1 MIKRHITLTL
11 IIFTLACGPDEK
23 VSPKYLAQCECN
35 LSTSQVTYQA
45 ERSKLKPIK
54 TQPSHHK
61 PRASYSILTDT
72 GTTYIVAT
80 SPVNQSFTIYDVTN
94 AQIVKDSKLDYP
106 PIVIGQPTFKSFDSL
121 YFQAPIPGII
131 FRFDSSGIVREKIE
145 MNIETDWQ
153 LTGNPPGLFYDMPQA
168 EFEFVS
174 QNRLLMLV
182 NPFGFWSYTNK
193 NEIKVVSEYDLLTNK
208 VVSNFATLNSSLTE
222 APIELMDK
230 YTFPHITY
238 NEANIY
244 LSYPYDHRVYKYD
257 YQTKKLI
264 KEACLSSNAIAE
276 LVSPLRKN
284 SSTQEEINFQISVPY
299 YGGINFHSDLNLF
312 SRIVYH
318 DKELY
323 TPEGKLS
330 LSSCDRSYSVLL
342 FDSELNLINE
352 INLQNLDLWE
362 RALATSNGYVVPG
375 KCSESSGEDYFEYNV
390 KYEFLETNH

>member
-1 MIKRHITLTL
+1 MILFL
-11 IIFTLACGPDEK
+11 LQLASLK
-23 VSPKYLAQCECN
+23 
-35 LSTSQVTYQA
+35 TYNIQA
-45 ERSKLKPIK
+45 EPANYSQMHPAKFFAWKSCHQGLVDFQQKL
-54 TQPSHHK
+54 S
-61 PRASYSILTDT
+61 R
-72 GTTYIVAT
+72 
-80 SPVNQSFTIYDVTN
+80 PVL
-94 AQIVKDSKLDYP
+94 K
-106 PIVIGQPTFKSFDSL
+106 
-121 YFQAPIPGII
+121 
-131 FRFDSSGIVREKIE
+131 
-145 MNIETDWQ
+145 W
-153 LTGNPPGLFYDMPQA
+153 
-168 EFEFVS
+168 
-174 QNRLLMLV
+174 
-182 NPFGFWSYTNK
+182 
-193 NEIKVVSEYDLLTNK
+193 
-208 VVSNFATLNSSLTE
+208 
-222 APIELMDK
+222 
-230 YTFPHITY
+230 H
-238 NEANIY
+238 
-244 LSYPYDHRVYKYD
+244 
-257 YQTKKLI
+257 QTKKLI